1 MVCPS
6 GIKEIIEFLLGDNI
20 DIRNPLS
27 TLAAAVAILPSNI
40 LNILIAK
47 DADVNSQYQ
56 DGESAL
62 HAAVRV
68 DSPTKFTLL
77 VNHGAGLSIE
87 WYGLNSLETAILYNC
102 GGNIMKVIDRYLT
115 RKSTEE
121 LISLAR

>member
-1 MVCPS
+1 M
-6 GIKEIIEFLLGDNI
+6 
-20 DIRNPLS
+20 RNPPS
-27 TLAAAVAILPSNI
+27 TLATAVTVLPSNI
-40 LNILIAK
+40 LNILITK
-47 DADVNSQYQ
+47 DADVNSQYE
-56 DGESAL
+56 DGESGL

-77 VNHGAGLSIE
+77 VNHGADLSIE

-102 GGNIMKVIDRYLT
+102 GGNIMEVIDQYLT